1 MPLFSEAIP
10 PEFRLYLTEVLGWSE
25 AVFEAA
31 QKSWRE
37 ARQELLAPLSGKW
50 IGLNTKGQLTLVN
63 YPDETVLETLRV
75 TADTGRVGAR
85 EILYFDSNSGQPSGK
100 YQLPTDTLPGI
111 LFSEQGTY
119 LFAEALK
126 DSPFLPEVVEFID
139 WSAQDLRRDHL
150 DIFPV
155 AAHRL
160 AFVSLRE
167 TGEVLAISLA
177 TEDIVGRWKLRQI
190 PSVKA
195 FNFTVDAAGDTLYIT
210 DSTSAQLHM
219 IALPDL
225 THRTYKSGLGIL
237 GSIAAAPTPGK
248 LYITILQPE
257 FNVIYF
263 DMENTRAEYSLDIR
277 GESWTA
283 TEQFPQDSFHELVG
297 GNYIYLSRHNGHPLL
312 HLIDGEEIQV
322 KKRVSLSEPLPP
334 AILARPTPN
343 PYPQALAYDF
353 ETHLTTTQSLSPQQ
367 MAGYTEWLA
376 QREADRLAAEAA
388 ARETELKKQQEEA
401 DKILKVPR
409 KQPKVQANFRVHQP
423 PKQDETLWRLV
434 DKPASEMALPEGTAH
449 AIVDLIIWAFY
460 RMTLTN
466 LRVHGKELKRIEKIA
481 QEIKKELNTKQVVL
495 AKIENILG
503 KHRFETPIDR
513 NSVFKVIAQ
522 RKQTG
527 TFYRLEDLCPLCQTP
542 FESQVCPEC
551 HFQLSLP
558 EHDELAGKAYSAE
571 AADFLFPGQLLIP
584 LEASKGILCMNI
596 WRQPVQHIQEKGHLL
611 KSISDALLLPNHHF
625 LVVDHDGGKL
635 VELSPAGEI
644 VWKARLALKK
654 PTRATFYEHPEEG
667 LRYIVLDQGNLRIL
681 ELDASGRHHRRYP
694 TTRTPDPLKLKHPT
708 DIQQVPS
715 GEWIIAD
722 PGAQRVLRIGTQGEC
737 LADISEGLIYP
748 LAARENYAGHLE
760 IIDTGQKAWLLLDK
774 HNNEIGRFVFWPPP
788 LVDEGEWEHQDPPH
802 WVSRLH
808 NGEWLLMGKTYFMQM
823 APEEGLVRWIAPLPS
838 PDTEDSLLKV
848 KFHTKSPAELQ
859 EEKVARHAEALG
871 KIYGIDQAPEAKRQH
886 LARYVKHLSFKQD
899 QVVLAPATTGHV
911 MYMILSGTLACLA
924 PEPDKPVIFEVG
936 EGEMAAVSSVMDTE
950 KKTYKPGWIA
960 REDTEVLMLE
970 RGDFKRA
977 VMGFAGLFQ
986 LAKQIHNDHQRRI
999 RQFQERKTEAL
1010 QDHLRSRI
1018 AEGLIKDFA
1027 LFKQAD
1033 KAFFEALSDVL
1044 QANAYMP
1051 DHAIFHRNESSGPMY
1066 FIFEG
1071 TVGILRK
1078 GEVTPEITLGE
1089 GQFFGEMSAL
1099 TQAPRSTTVV
1109 TLDYCKMFALQSWQA
1124 QRLFKGYPWF
1134 KEALEQEAEKRT
1146 QANALSVKRFSR
1158 AAGID
1163 REDLPLIQVQPQNF
1177 FPEEPPRYMC
1187 SLHHDVIF
1195 GFNTQG
1201 EVLWHWGQTP
1211 EEQLFQPHQVK
1222 IIGEHA
1228 LVVDTGNDRVLEI
1241 SLKNRQIVRKWDKG
1255 LKQPVSA
1262 DLTPEGFLLVANA
1275 ESKEL
1280 RVSDNFG
1287 RTLWDYKAPREIEAP
1302 CYVQITPQGTILFT
1316 DKALHG
1322 VYELQRNGDQIWS
1335 HGSYKNPGD
1344 SELQLNA
1351 PAFALRLEDG
1361 STLIGDAGNQRLVR
1375 VLQDEEV
1382 IITPLPVLDSPL
1394 DFEHVE
1400 MLPQGDL
1407 ILYSFSQDRILRLGG
1422 GGSGPAQKIIWQ
1434 AVHQFPLRA
1443 KDKTPTLEIKAP
1455 HWILDLET
1463 LQAEDAQNESTELS
1477 ERTNPAE
1484 VIDEAA
1490 NAAMAEQLSEGH
1502 WANPEDQALF
1512 SDGTSPPI
1520 EPAAALDEEQSKA
1533 LEDLEKALDITNESA
1548 NFEGAKEDAQ
1558 WQDLAFLEDKPV
1570 TQTQAK
1576 SETEPSSTPPWGDL
1590 SFLKETPD
1598 EDFDKTL
1605 VIQKSASEASEPV
1618 VNDTS
1623 EAANPWGDLAF
1634 LDEEANTAP
1643 EPEQKEPLAPPE
1655 ASSEEEP
1662 LAPPEASSEEE
1673 PLAPPEA
1680 SSEEAS
1686 SEPPKKAIVAE
1697 APPQLSP
1704 ESNPWGD
1711 LAFLDEEAN
1720 TAPEPEQKE
1729 PSAPPKEAIAAEE
1742 NPQPSPASNPWEDLA
1757 FLDEAP

>member
-1 MPLFSEAIP
+1 MGLFSEAIP
-10 PEFRLYLTEVLGWSE
+10 EDFLHYLQEVLGWSE
-25 AVFEAA
+25 TMVEEARA
-31 QKSWRE
+31 SWKE

-50 IGLNTKGQLTLVN
+50 VGLNKQGDLTLVS
-63 YPDETVLETLRV
+63 YPDETVLETLRIR
-75 TADTGRVGAR
+75 ADTGRVGPR

-100 YQLPTDTLPGI
+100 HRLAADVQPGV

-119 LFAEALK
+119 LFADALK
-126 DSPFLPEVVEFID
+126 DSPFLPEIVEFID

-167 TGEVLAISLA
+167 AGEVVAISLA
-177 TEDIVGRWKLRQI
+177 THDIVGRWSLRKVA
-190 PSVKA
+190 STKA
-195 FNFTVDAAGDTLYIT
+195 FNFTVDASGDTLYIT
-210 DSTSAQLHM
+210 DSASAQLHM

-248 LYITILQPE
+248 LYITVLQPD

-263 DMENTRAEYSLDIR
+263 DMEHTKAEYSLGIR
-277 GESWTA
+277 GTSWTE
-283 TEQFPQDSFHELVG
+283 TGLFPQDSFHELVG
-297 GNYIYLSRHNGHPLL
+297 GNYIYLSRHDGHPLL
-312 HLIDGEEIQV
+312 HVIDGEEIQV
-322 KKRVSLSEPLPP
+322 KKRVALSDAHPP
-334 AILARPTPN
+334 AILARPAPN

-353 ETHLTTTQSLSPQQ
+353 TAHLTATQALSLQQ
-367 MAGYTEWLA
+367 YAAYEQWLA
-376 QREADRLAAEAA
+376 QQEADRLAAEAA
-388 ARETELKKQQEEA
+388 AREAERQKQQAEA

-409 KQPKVQANFRVHQP
+409 QQPKVQTQFKVHQP

-434 DKPASEMALPEGTAH
+434 DKPASEMDLPDGTEH

-466 LRVHGKELKRIEKIA
+466 LRVHTKELKRIEKIA
-481 QEIKKELNTKQVVL
+481 QQLREALKTRQVVL

-513 NSVFKVIAQ
+513 ISVFKVVAQ

-527 TFYRLEDLCPLCQTP
+527 TFYRVEDLCPLCQTP

-558 EHDELAGKAYSAE
+558 EHKELAGKAYSAE
-571 AADFLFPGQLLIP
+571 AADFLFPGQMLIP
-584 LEASKGILCMNI
+584 LEASKGVLCMNI
-596 WRQPVQHIQEKGHLL
+596 WRQPVQHIQEKGFLL
-611 KSISDALLLPNHHF
+611 KSVVDALLLPHHHF

-635 VELSPAGEI
+635 VELSSAGEV

-654 PTRATFYEHPEEG
+654 PTRATFYEHSTEG

-681 ELDASGRHHRRYP
+681 ELDTSGRHHRRYP

-737 LADISEGLIYP
+737 LAEISEDLVYP

-760 IIDTGQKAWLLLDK
+760 IIDTGQQAWVLLDK
-774 HNNEIGRFVFWPPP
+774 ENSEIGRFVFWPPP
-788 LVDEGEWEHQDPPH
+788 LVDNDAWAQADPPH
-802 WVSRLH
+802 WASRLH
-808 NGEWLLMGKTYFMQM
+808 NGEWLLMGKDYFMQM
-823 APEEGLVRWIAPLPS
+823 APEEGLIRWIAPLPS
-838 PDTEDSLLKV
+838 PENESGLLKV

-859 EEKVARHAEALG
+859 EEKIARHAESLG
-871 KIYGIDQAPEAKRQH
+871 KIYGLDQVPEAKRQH
-886 LARYVKHLSFKQD
+886 LARYVKSLSFKKD
-899 QVVLAPATTGHV
+899 QVVLAPSTTGHV

-936 EGEMAAVSSVMDTE
+936 EGEMAAVASVMEVE

-960 REDTEVLMLE
+960 AEDTEVLMLE
-970 RGDFKRA
+970 RGEFKRA

-986 LAKQIHNDHQRRI
+986 LVKQIHQDHQRRI

-1018 AEGLIKDFA
+1018 AEGLIKDFS

-1051 DHAIFHRNESSGPMY
+1051 DHAVFHRNESSGAMY

-1078 GEVTPEITLGE
+1078 GETVPEVILGA
-1089 GQFFGEMSAL
+1089 GDFFGEMSTL
-1099 TQAPRSTTVV
+1099 TQAPRSTTVI

-1134 KEALEQEAEKRT
+1134 KAALEREAEKRKR
-1146 QANALSVKRFSR
+1146 ANEHSVKRFSR

-1163 REDLPLIQVQPQNF
+1163 REDLPLIHVQPENF

-1187 SLHHDVIF
+1187 SLHHDVVF

-1201 EVLWHWGQTP
+1201 EVLWHWGQTT

-1228 LVVDTGNDRVLEI
+1228 LVVDTGNDRVIEI
-1241 SLKNRQIVRKWDKG
+1241 ALNNRQIVRQWNKG

-1275 ESKEL
+1275 ESKSL
-1280 RVSDNFG
+1280 QVSDNFG
-1287 RTLWDYKAPREIEAP
+1287 RMLWDYKAPREIEAP

-1322 VYELQRNGDQIWS
+1322 VYELQRNGEQIWS

-1375 VLQDEEV
+1375 VLQDEEI
-1382 IITPLPVLDSPL
+1382 IITPLPVMESPL
-1394 DFEHVE
+1394 AFEHVE

-1422 GGSGPAQKIIWQ
+1422 GGSGPAQKIVWQ
-1434 AVHQFPLRA
+1434 AVHQFPLRV
-1443 KDKTPTLEIKAP
+1443 KEKTPTLEVKAP

-1463 LQAEDAQNESTELS
+1463 LQAEENQREITEVID
-1477 ERTNPAE
+1477 EG
-1484 VIDEAA
+1484 IDEAA
-1490 NAAMAEQLSEGH
+1490 NAAITEQLSEGH
-1502 WANPEDQALF
+1502 WAKPEDQSLF
-1512 SDGTSPPI
+1512 SEGHTPETLPTL
-1520 EPAAALDEEQSKA
+1520 ALDEEHSKA
-1533 LEDLEKALDITNESA
+1533 FEDLEKALDVTNESA
-1548 NFEGAKEDAQ
+1548 SFEGPQEESQ
-1558 WQDLAFLEDKPV
+1558 WQDLAFLERDNAPAAPSNNTDEAKGPWEELAFLEGLEDLEET
-1570 TQTQAK
+1570 TQQDFDRTLRIQKK
-1576 SETEPSSTPPWGDL
+1576 SEDETAKPSS
-1590 SFLKETPD
+1590 
-1598 EDFDKTL
+1598 
-1605 VIQKSASEASEPV
+1605 
-1618 VNDTS
+1618 
-1623 EAANPWGDLAF
+1623 PWGDLAF
-1634 LDEEANTAP
+1634 LEEKPVTEKTDP
-1643 EPEQKEPLAPPE
+1643 VEQGA
-1655 ASSEEEP
+1655 
-1662 LAPPEASSEEE
+1662 
-1673 PLAPPEA
+1673 
-1680 SSEEAS
+1680 
-1686 SEPPKKAIVAE
+1686 
-1697 APPQLSP
+1697 Q
-1704 ESNPWGD
+1704 ES
-1711 LAFLDEEAN
+1711 
-1720 TAPEPEQKE
+1720 
-1729 PSAPPKEAIAAEE
+1729 AA
-1742 NPQPSPASNPWEDLA
+1742 NPWEDLA
-1757 FLDEAP
+1757 FLDEDS